1 MDLCQAG
8 FGRVEALRNPARLI
22 VGRPD
27 IEGIIMRLKLL
38 LLAIA
43 VSGAATL
50 GAGVTA
56 NAQSGRANNYCAHHP
71 KDRDCVA
78 HRRRSPTVG
87 SVLKKTGNVIV
98 GAGRVV
104 GSAVEA
110 GYCDARYKSYD
121 RRTNTYRG
129 RDGRRHHC

>member
-1 MDLCQAG
+1 
-8 FGRVEALRNPARLI
+8 
-22 VGRPD
+22 
-27 IEGIIMRLKLL
+27 MRLKLL
-38 LLAIA
+38 LLAVA
-43 VSGAATL
+43 VSGTAIL

-56 NAQSGRANNYCAHHP
+56 NAQNGNRHAKAYCASHP
-71 KDRDCVA
+71 NDRGCA
-78 HRRRSPTVG
+78 PYRRNAGPTVK
-87 SVLKKTGNVIV
+87 SALRKTGNVIV

-129 RDGRRHHC
+129 RDGKRHHC